1 MKSSFF
7 PAETKVPL
15 LGQDAHLCR
24 LRTTF
29 GGHTV
34 FLFGDAP
41 DDFAIGGNK
50 VRFYEFLLPDI
61 LQKKPQVLLTSG
73 SLYSNHIRVSAEIAK
88 RYGMECHLI
97 LTADHPGEEYLAQKN
112 NLSLAVA
119 LGAKCV
125 FAGGFAAML
134 KIEEYK
140 KQLTQQGISYYHVPN
155 AGHAPGAFRA
165 YADVMGEAY
174 ARLSALSV
182 SPSRIFLP
190 CASGTTAAGV
200 MEGAA
205 LLRSAGTAVP
215 DVTVFRVSN
224 SPRGAERG
232 IRELLRG
239 AEGYP
244 GALACD
250 SLPEIADC
258 GKNDYGK
265 PDAELLALREQIF
278 REEGVLLD
286 RTYNINAFYGM
297 VKSLEAHPGTSDVLY
312 LHTGGF
318 SE

>member
-1 MKSSFF
+1 MAQSFF
-7 PAETKVPL
+7 PAAAKVPL
-15 LGQDAHLCR
+15 LQLEPR
-24 LRTTF
+24 LFCLKNTY
-29 GGHTV
+29 GGHRV
-34 FLFGDAP
+34 YVYGDDPA
-41 DDFAIGGNK
+41 DFALGGNK

-88 RYGMECHLI
+88 KYGMECHLI
-97 LTADHPGEEYLAQKN
+97 ITAEHPGEEYLAQKN
-112 NLSLAVA
+112 NLSLAIA

-125 FAGGFAAML
+125 FTGGFAAML

-232 IRELLRG
+232 IRELLG
-239 AEGYP
+239 AAESYS
-244 GALACD
+244 GAIPCAD
-250 SLPEIADC
+250 VPSIRDC
-258 GKNDYGK
+258 GKNAYGK
-265 PDAELLALREQIF
+265 PDEELLSLRQSVWNG
-278 REEGVLLD
+278 EGLLLD

-297 VKSLEAHPGTSDVLY
+297 VKELEKRPGNDDVLY